1 VSDRPRLA
9 VTLGDVRGIG
19 PEIVAAAAAD
29 ARVRAAAELRLV
41 GPSLATVAVD
51 ERVGDWNRGSESDAG
66 RLAGRAVDRAIE
78 LAQSGDVD
86 GIVTAPLDKHAL
98 LLGGYWLLSP

>member
-1 VSDRPRLA
+1 MSARPRLA

-41 GPSLATVAVD
+41 GPSLATLAVD
-51 ERVGDWNRGSESDAG
+51 ERVGDWNGGS
-66 RLAGRAVDRAIE
+66 
-78 LAQSGDVD
+78 
-86 GIVTAPLDKHAL
+86 
-98 LLGGYWLLSP
+98 

>member
-1 VSDRPRLA
+1 MSDRPRLA

-51 ERVGDWNRGSESDAG
+51 ERIGD
-66 RLAGRAVDRAIE
+66 
-78 LAQSGDVD
+78 
-86 GIVTAPLDKHAL
+86 
-98 LLGGYWLLSP
+98 